1 MPRRRP
7 TPRTV
12 TALTLAAATS
22 LTLGLTAC
30 SGADSAS
37 ADNGGIRIVASTST
51 WGDIAQQV
59 VDDAADAADGDAD
72 AADITV
78 DTILSGTDDD
88 PHEYEATAR
97 DIATIRDADIVVGN
111 GAGYDNWLTDNAG
124 DDSEVIT
131 AAPLGDDHDHDHGDE
146 HTQDATDAA
155 ASEASE
161 ASDDADAS
169 DDGHD
174 HGSGILEGE
183 DNPHVWFDMDLVA
196 DFADDLAAHL
206 NDLDDSFPAEA
217 TGVREMTDEFTTRIA
232 ELPHAHVVLTEPVA
246 GLLLKGSEVHDVT
259 PEGFAQTV
267 LNEGEPSVADLATT
281 RDLVADGEADALITN
296 TQSESQASRQLT
308 DAAEDNDV
316 PVINVTETPGT
327 SGGSQQ
333 DYADYVDAVITDLE
347 DALS

>member
-59 VDDAADAADGDAD
+59 VDDAAADAADGDTS
-72 AADITV
+72 DITV

-131 AAPLGDDHDHDHGDE
+131 AAPLGEDHDHDE
-146 HTQDATDAA
+146 HTQDAT
-155 ASEASE
+155 
-161 ASDDADAS
+161 ASDDADADASDAS

-206 NDLDDSFPAEA
+206 NDLDESFPAEA

-246 GLLLKGSEVHDVT
+246 GLLLKGSEIHDVT
-259 PEGFAQTV
+259 PESFARTV
-267 LNEGEPSVADLATT
+267 LNEGEPSVADLAAT

-316 PVINVTETPGT
+316 PVVNVTETPGT